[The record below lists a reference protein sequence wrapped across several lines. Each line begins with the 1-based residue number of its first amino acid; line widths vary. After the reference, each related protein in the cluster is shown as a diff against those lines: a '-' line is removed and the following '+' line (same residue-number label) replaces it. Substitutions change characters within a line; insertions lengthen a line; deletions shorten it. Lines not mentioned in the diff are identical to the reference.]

1 MSTHDSPPF
10 VAVIMAGGKGQ
21 RFWPLST
28 TDKPKQFLDL
38 EQTGETLIQRTFSR
52 VLPLAGSANNIMVAT
67 AAQYV
72 ELVKEQLPHLPAQNI
87 LIEPVGRDSAP
98 AVALASLT
106 IRARYGNAVTGFFSS
121 DHQIGNI
128 EAFRDTIRRAIRLA
142 EESAGIITIGIKPTR
157 PATGYGYIEAGN
169 PVGHSGYKV
178 TTFAEKPNS
187 VKAQQYIDAGNFS
200 WNAGIFV
207 WCSDSILE
215 ELDRYAPD
223 LMRPLRAAFEAGT
236 VAEVFPSLE
245 KISIDFAV
253 MEHTERAFVIP
264 GDFAWDDIGDWVA
277 LERLIQQQTGEVSP
291 NTVIGTHVGLETNG
305 NIIYTEDREDVVV
318 TLGVENL
325 IIVKRGNA
333 ILLVHKD
340 RIQDIKKVLE
350 DERLQSFAVN

>member
-1 MSTHDSPPF
+1 MNATTTSPF

-38 EQTGETLIQRTFSR
+38 EQVGETLIQRTFSR
-52 VLPLAGSANNIMVAT
+52 ILPLTGSATNILVAT

-72 ELVKEQLPHLPAQNI
+72 DLVKEQLPELPESNI

-98 AVALASLT
+98 AIALACLT
-106 IRARYGNAVTGFFSS
+106 IEARYGNAITGFFSS
-121 DHQIGNI
+121 DHQIGNV
-128 EAFRDTIRRAIRLA
+128 EVFRDTVQRATLLA
-142 EESAGIITIGIKPTR
+142 QETAGIVTIGIKPTR
-157 PATGYGYIEAGN
+157 PATGYGYIEAGEAAAH
-169 PVGHSGYKV
+169 GAYRLSK
-178 TTFAEKPNS
+178 FAEKPNS
-187 VKAQQYIDAGNFS
+187 VKAQQYIAAGNFS

-207 WCSDSILE
+207 WQTATILE
-215 ELDRYAPD
+215 ELDTHAAD
-223 LMRPLRAAFEAGT
+223 LMKPLRNAFENGK
-236 VAEVFPSLE
+236 VSDVFPTLK

-253 MEHTERAFVIP
+253 MEHTDRAYVIP
-264 GDFAWDDIGDWVA
+264 ADFAWDDIGDWVA
-277 LERLIQQQTGEVSP
+277 LERLIQQQNGAASS
-291 NTVIGTHVGLETNG
+291 NTVFGTHVGLETNG

-350 DERLQSFAVN
+350 DERLETLSIN